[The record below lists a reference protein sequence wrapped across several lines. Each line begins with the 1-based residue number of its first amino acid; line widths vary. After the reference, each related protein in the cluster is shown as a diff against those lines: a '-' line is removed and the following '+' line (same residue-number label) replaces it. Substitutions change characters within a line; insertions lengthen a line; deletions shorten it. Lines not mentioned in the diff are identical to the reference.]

1 MIINGPHTQWLS
13 HTTKNCPRSIT
24 SKYEGDWRETDREFG
39 ESNNTIMPSLSIKI
53 HRQNE
58 PDPAFPVPRELY
70 GGEMVLVNATVMENG
85 MESGGVA
92 VGFGLYDPVTRHTYF
107 AQTSESILQVL
118 ISAINGAKEHWKENP
133 VPNIYKK

>member
-1 MIINGPHTQWLS
+1 
-13 HTTKNCPRSIT
+13 
-24 SKYEGDWRETDREFG
+24 
-39 ESNNTIMPSLSIKI
+39 MPSLSIKI